1 MSVSKYVCVCV
12 CVCVSI
18 HLSLCIFEMGCL
30 RHGDEIDVQY
40 PFFCQVVPLIKG
52 CIQKRT

>member
-1 MSVSKYVCVCV
+1 M

-40 PFFCQVVPLIKG
+40 PFFLPSG
-52 CIQKRT
+52 PSDKRLYPEEDLKRVIEKVD